1 MCIDPVSIA
10 AFAAAN
16 SGTISLIGAGV
27 SALGQYQQA
36 SAAKGAAKYQASVAS
51 ANAKVAEFKAQDAVD
66 RAQVEAENLGR
77 QQAAL
82 RGKQKATIAANG
94 IDLAS
99 ESAGSILNA
108 TDFYG
113 LADQKTATDNGAREA
128 WGYRTQGA
136 NYQAEAQMQRNRAS
150 SISPFGSMATS
161 LLSSA
166 GSLAD
171 KWSVKQPTFGSGSAW
186 SFAK

>member
-1 MCIDPVSIA
+1 MCLPAIA

-16 SGTISLIGAGV
+16 SGVISLVGAGV
-27 SALGQYQQA
+27 SALGSYQQA
-36 SAAKGAAKYQASVAS
+36 QGQKAMAKYDAAVAN
-51 ANAKVAEFKAQDAVD
+51 ANAKVAEFKAQDAQD
-66 RAQVEAENLGR
+66 RAQVDAENIGR

-99 ESAGSILNA
+99 ESAGSILSA

-113 LADQKTATDNGAREA
+113 LADQKTAVDNGAREA
-128 WGYRTQGA
+128 WGYRTQSA
-136 NYQAEAQMQRNRAS
+136 NYQAEAQMQRSKAS
-150 SISPFGSMATS
+150 SISPFGAMATS
-161 LLSSA
+161 LLGSA
-166 GSLAD
+166 GSLSD
-171 KWSVKQPTFGSGSAW
+171 KWAAKQPTFGSGSAW